1 MKSKIKIAL
10 LVSLVSAATAI
21 ADTIEIRDVGKKELE
36 GGKTAFVKTEKIQDS
51 NLYAGYRID
60 LEKKSDGKI
69 HGRIS
74 WLSVEGFVELEE
86 KKLSPITKF
95 KESEFVITESGKVWT
110 IVSPEKDTK
119 FEIRWIK

>member
-10 LVSLVSAATAI
+10 LVSLFSAVTAI

-51 NLYAGYRID
+51 SLYAGYRID

-69 HGRIS
+69 HGLIS
-74 WLSVEGFVELEE
+74 WVSVEGFVELEE

-95 KESEFVITESGKVWT
+95 KELEFVISESGKGW
-110 IVSPEKDTK
+110 IIISPEKDTK
-119 FEIRWIK
+119 LEIRWIK